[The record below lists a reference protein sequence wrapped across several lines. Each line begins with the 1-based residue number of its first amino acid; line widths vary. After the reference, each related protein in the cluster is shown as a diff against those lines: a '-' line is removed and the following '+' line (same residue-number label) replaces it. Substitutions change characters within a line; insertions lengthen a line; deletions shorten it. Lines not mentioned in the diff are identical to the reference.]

1 MAKTGVGSRTVLA
14 LVWLAVGA
22 AMVLVPVW
30 LGWTRWQA
38 VLTGHPL
45 MLALSIALLLCGFV
59 ALAWSVATLI
69 LGDRSDREDAPRSRT
84 ERERRRRA
92 SRRIALAVPALF
104 VCVLAVGAL
113 AWSRP
118 LPAAPAALAA
128 IRSGGD
134 VRVTDRLTWYEMIP
148 AGKNSNGEV
157 VKAKTGLVF
166 VPGARVDPRA
176 YAGVLRPLAE
186 AGYFV
191 AVLKEPFGLALIDP
205 GHAGR
210 VIEVHPEIAQW
221 VVGGHS
227 LGGVAAAAFVQDQAQ
242 VGAARVAGL
251 ALYASYPAGTVDRAD
266 LTVTSISGDLDGL
279 TTPDDI
285 AKSKAHLPADTRYVV
300 VPGAVHSFFG
310 DYGEQGGDGTPR
322 ADRAAAQADIAKA
335 TRALLA
341 SVTPKPKKR

>member
-45 MLALSIALLLCGFV
+45 MLALGIALLLFGFV
-59 ALAWSVATLI
+59 ALAWSIATLI
-69 LGDRSDREDAPRSRT
+69 LGDRSDREDAPRPRT

-104 VCVLAVGAL
+104 LCVLAVGAL

-118 LPAAPAALAA
+118 LPATPTALAA
-128 IRSGGD
+128 MRSGGD

-148 AGKNSNGEV
+148 AAKNREGEV
-157 VKAKTGLVF
+157 VKPRTGLVF

-176 YAGVLRPLAE
+176 YAHVLRPLAE

-191 AVLKEPFGLALIDP
+191 AVLKEPFGVALTDA
-205 GHAGR
+205 GHAER
-210 VIEVHPEIAQW
+210 VMEVHAEIGQW
-221 VVGGHS
+221 AVAGHS
-227 LGGVAAAAFVQDQAQ
+227 LGGVAAAAFAQ
-242 VGAARVAGL
+242 SHPQVKGAPVSGL
-251 ALYASYPAGTVDRAD
+251 VLYAAYPAGTVDRAG
-266 LTVTSISGDLDGL
+266 LEVTSISGELDGL

-285 AKSKAHLPADTRYVV
+285 ANSKAHLPADTRYVV

-310 DYGEQGGDGTPR
+310 DYGDQPGDGTPT
-322 ADRAAAQADIAKA
+322 ADRAAAQADIAQA
-335 TRALLA
+335 TQALLA
-341 SVTPKPKKR
+341 SVTPRPKKR